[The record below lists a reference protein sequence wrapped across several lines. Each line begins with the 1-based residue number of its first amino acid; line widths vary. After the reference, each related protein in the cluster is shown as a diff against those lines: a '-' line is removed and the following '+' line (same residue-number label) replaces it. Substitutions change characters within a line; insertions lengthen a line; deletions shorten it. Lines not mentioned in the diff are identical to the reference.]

1 VQQET
6 ALLPEEP
13 PMNNDQTLV
22 KVFLAG
28 RGQTRRCFILAAA
41 LAAGF
46 SLLPNLAVAQSD
58 GLRMLVSAGSS
69 GRTFKAI
76 ANRFTSETSIPITV
90 EEMPLDDLR
99 QKVVLDLATGA
110 GRVDV
115 VVLNNAWLGE
125 MSRFLVD
132 LTPEMKVDDKF
143 DPSALVPSMV
153 ELFKEDGKQYAM
165 PVRVGGRVLVYRTD
179 LFEAAGVKE
188 PPKTWMEFA
197 EVAQKLTEPAK
208 NQYGFIAPMR
218 QSVNMVDT
226 WAVFLTTFGG
236 DFVDASGKKVAFD
249 QAPGKAATKLF
260 VDLYRKNKVMPP
272 DAIEFE
278 DDGAISA
285 MQNGRAAMFIA
296 YSPWLSQLNNPT
308 RSKITGKIAVSPYLP
323 KGGSGAGV
331 SMTNG
336 WGFAVNSKSKSKE
349 AATRFV
355 KFAASPD
362 VQLFAARE
370 QNNDPTVKVVFEDPQ
385 YLKAN
390 PSARDVVRALE
401 GAKAQP
407 SMPGWSQA
415 SEELSRNLSAAITGQ
430 KTPDEAID
438 ESAQRAN
445 RVLSR

>member
-1 VQQET
+1 
-6 ALLPEEP
+6 
-13 PMNNDQTLV
+13 
-22 KVFLAG
+22 
-28 RGQTRRCFILAAA
+28 
-41 LAAGF
+41 
-46 SLLPNLAVAQSD
+46 
-58 GLRMLVSAGSS
+58 
-69 GRTFKAI
+69 
-76 ANRFTSETSIPITV
+76 
-90 EEMPLDDLR
+90 MPLDDLR

-110 GRVDV
+110 GRVDI

-132 LTPEMKVDDKF
+132 LTPEMKADGKF
-143 DPSALVPSMV
+143 DPTALVPSMV
-153 ELFKEDGKQYAM
+153 DLFKENGKQYAT

-179 LFEAAGVKE
+179 LFEAAGIKE
-188 PPKTWMEFA
+188 PPRTWAGFV
-197 EVAQKLTEPAK
+197 EVAQKLTDPAK
-208 NQYGFIAPMR
+208 NQYGYIAPLR

-226 WAVFLTTFGG
+226 WAVFLTSFGG
-236 DFVDASGKKVAFD
+236 DFVDTSGKKVAFD
-249 QAPGKAATKLF
+249 QENGKAATRLF
-260 VDLYRKNKVMPP
+260 VDLYRKDKVMPS

-278 DDGAISA
+278 DDGAISG

-296 YSPWLSQLNNPT
+296 YSPWLSQLNNPA
-308 RSKITGKIAVSPYLP
+308 RSKVAGKIAVAPFLP

-336 WGFAVNSKSKSKE
+336 WGFAVNAKSKSKE
-349 AATRFV
+349 AAIRFV

-370 QNNDPTVKVVFEDPQ
+370 QNNDPTVKAVFEDPQ

-390 PSARDVVRALE
+390 PSAKDVLRALE

-407 SMPGWSQA
+407 SMPGWSQV

-430 KTPDEAID
+430 KTADQAIE
-438 ESAQRAN
+438 ESAERAN